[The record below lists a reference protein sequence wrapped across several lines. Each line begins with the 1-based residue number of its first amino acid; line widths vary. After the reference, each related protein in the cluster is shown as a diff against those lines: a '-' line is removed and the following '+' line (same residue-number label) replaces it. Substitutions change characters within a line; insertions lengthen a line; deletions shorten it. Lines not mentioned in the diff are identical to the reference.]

1 MFAPT
6 DRLFSIG
13 QFARLHEVNKKTLMW
28 YDEIGLLKPAVTKP
42 DGYRYYTYHQSSVLE
57 VILMLRDLDV
67 PISDIQKFLNNRSA
81 STFETLLSE
90 NISKIEQRITHLT
103 AMQEILTDKQR
114 DMKNLH
120 RLDLSEIAVIE
131 KKKANRLVTMATS
144 EDPSF
149 DEDTEKI
156 IALAR
161 KYGLHRLQDATYGAM
176 RYVEKLYRGESGKC
190 DFLYI
195 QMPFPL
201 QKEGLHL
208 QPTGRYLRA
217 FSFGS
222 WDKLPQRYAEMV
234 DYARQH
240 NLELYGFAYEKGINE
255 VVIDSVEDYIMQ
267 IEIPVRTKE
276 SPAISESPFSEV

>member
-42 DGYRYYTYHQSSVLE
+42 NGYRYYTYHQSSVLE

-144 EDPSF
+144 EDPPLMKTPKKSLLWQ
-149 DEDTEKI
+149 ENTVCTACRTPLTAPCGMWKNCTGANPEN
-156 IALAR
+156 
-161 KYGLHRLQDATYGAM
+161 ATFCIF
-176 RYVEKLYRGESGKC
+176 RCLFPCKRRGCTFS
-190 DFLYI
+190 
-195 QMPFPL
+195 PP
-201 QKEGLHL
+201 EG
-208 QPTGRYLRA
+208 
-217 FSFGS
+217 
-222 WDKLPQRYAEMV
+222 
-234 DYARQH
+234 
-240 NLELYGFAYEKGINE
+240 I
-255 VVIDSVEDYIMQ
+255 
-267 IEIPVRTKE
+267 
-276 SPAISESPFSEV
+276 